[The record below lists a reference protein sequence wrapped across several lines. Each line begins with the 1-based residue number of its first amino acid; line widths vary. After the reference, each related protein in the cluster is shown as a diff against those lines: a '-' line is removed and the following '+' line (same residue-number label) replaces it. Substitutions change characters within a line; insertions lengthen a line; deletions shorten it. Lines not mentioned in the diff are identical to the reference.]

1 MNATFLQQSTYW
13 YERMQDG
20 GSSDNLVA
28 VTVWRSKVLA
38 LTDVKNS
45 SACKHH
51 CSSSNTFRHERAIS
65 ECMQAILLG
74 ASSKGLNCRRGKNE
88 RAAVFAAKD
97 QWLMMFDKMHG
108 DVQAKLVH

>member
-1 MNATFLQQSTYW
+1 M
-13 YERMQDG
+13 
-20 GSSDNLVA
+20 
-28 VTVWRSKVLA
+28 LA

-65 ECMQAILLG
+65 ERMQAILLG

-88 RAAVFAAKD
+88 RAAVLAAKD
-97 QWLMMFDKMHG
+97 QRLMMFDKMHG
-108 DVQAKLVH
+108 DVQAKLMHRPIRRGYKFTSSNSRIRDVRVYI